1 MKKHQPTEQPEQ
13 PEQPI
18 YPMTSVTTAKILTDF
33 EEDQNFTEDQRTI
46 ARNAIEY
53 TMRTVLQ
60 MYDETLKELG
70 VDCSTCKCG
79 NDPQVGCSDMCIM
92 MNEVVE

>member
-1 MKKHQPTEQPEQ
+1 MKKNQTPEQ
-13 PEQPI
+13 PRQPI

-53 TMRTVLQ
+53 TMRTVLM

-79 NDPQVGCSDMCIM
+79 NDPNSGCCDMCVM
-92 MNEVVE
+92 MNEVVAE